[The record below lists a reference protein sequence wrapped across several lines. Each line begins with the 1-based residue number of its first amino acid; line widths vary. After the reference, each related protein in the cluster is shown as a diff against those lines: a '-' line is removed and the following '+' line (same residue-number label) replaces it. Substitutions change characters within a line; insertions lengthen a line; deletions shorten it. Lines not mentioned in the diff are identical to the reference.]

1 MFDVKENEKK
11 VERAVLIAMRPDN
24 TSEEEVNIYL
34 DELELLVENL
44 DIPVVGRT
52 ICRLRKPQ
60 AKYLIGTGKAAEIKE
75 YCASLKAD
83 CLIFDEIISPSQ
95 QRNWERLTG
104 ICVIDRQEVILDIFS
119 NRAQTR
125 EARLQI
131 DLARANY
138 NLPRLTRAWTH
149 LSRQRGGGVGQK
161 GEGEQQIELDRRM
174 IGQRIRKLEKELKA
188 VRVQRNTQRKRRRKL
203 PVPNAAIVGYTNA
216 GKSTILNHMT
226 GAEVL
231 AADKLFATLD
241 PTTKP
246 IILPNQQKLLL
257 TDTVGFIRKL
267 PHQLVESF
275 KATLEEAVIADFLLH
290 VCDINSPHLYEHYET
305 TLSVLEEIGV
315 HVKTMIPVFN
325 KIDSLADRG
334 KIVEVRE
341 KYPDA
346 VFISSKTGEGIDILQ
361 ERMAKILSE
370 KLTDFELEIPLSR
383 FDIVSLLHRT
393 CDVKE
398 EHYEDDC
405 VKMTVA
411 VIPAVMKD
419 IQEFIAGR

>member
-1 MFDVKENEKK
+1 LFDIKENEKK
-11 VERAVLIAMRPDN
+11 VERAVLIGMRPDGI
-24 TSEEEVNIYL
+24 TEDEVNIYL

-44 DIPVVGRT
+44 DIPVVGRNVA
-52 ICRLRKPQ
+52 RLRKPQ
-60 AKYLIGTGKAAEIKE
+60 AKFLVGTGKAQEIKE
-75 YCASLKAD
+75 ICEDLEAD

-95 QRNWERLTG
+95 QRNWEQLTG

-119 NRAQTR
+119 SRAQTR

-131 DLARANY
+131 SLARAKY

-161 GEGEQQIELDRRM
+161 GEGEQQIELDKRM

-188 VRVQRNTQRKRRRKL
+188 VRVQRETQRKKRRKL

-290 VCDINSPHLYEHYET
+290 VCDINSTHLYEHYET
-305 TLSVLEEIGV
+305 TIEVLKEIGV
-315 HVKTMIPVFN
+315 HIKTMIPVFN
-325 KIDSLADRG
+325 KIDILEDKSRITEI
-334 KIVEVRE
+334 KSR
-341 KYPDA
+341 YPDA

-361 ERMAKILSE
+361 ERMARILGE
-370 KLTDFELEIPLSR
+370 KLTDIKLELPHTR
-383 FDIVSLLHRT
+383 FDLVSLLHRT
-393 CDVKE
+393 CDVKSE
-398 EHYEDDC
+398 KYEDDIIYI
-405 VKMTVA
+405 TAA
-411 VIPAVMKD
+411 VIPSVMSD
-419 IQEFIAGR
+419 IQEYIVR